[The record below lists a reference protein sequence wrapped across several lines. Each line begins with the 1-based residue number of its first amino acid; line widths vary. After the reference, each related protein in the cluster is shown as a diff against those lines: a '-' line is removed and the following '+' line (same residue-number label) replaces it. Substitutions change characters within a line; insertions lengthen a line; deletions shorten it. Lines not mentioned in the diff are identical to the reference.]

1 MRVNLFAK
9 TNICAESLENDRSLK
24 TVRFQSLNFSSKP
37 KGYLLQTT
45 KLWEKLI
52 VLNRRKEKSDEAKRR
67 SRLFKLEKGKVCLND
82 IILFQLIIVLLT
94 ILFYSLCKMEFKL
107 LSISSV

>member
-9 TNICAESLENDRSLK
+9 TKICAESLKNDRYLK
-24 TVRFQSLNFSSKP
+24 TVRFQSLNFTSKP

-52 VLNRRKEKSDEAKRR
+52 VLKRRKETSDEAKR

-82 IILFQLIIVLLT
+82 IITFSLIFVLLS
-94 ILFYSLCKMEFKL
+94 ILFYSHCKMEFKL